1 MTTATLPTIE
11 RRLCESIAARGET
24 MLTQLAGHVAIPT
37 GMDHG
42 PGLDQYRALL
52 VERLVALGAEIHEEP
67 GDPQPSW
74 LSPKGAAGQ
83 REPASVIA
91 PIIVARHLA
100 ARSTPRV
107 LMAGHMDTV
116 HDPNGTFRELTIAPD
131 GRHATGPGVVDMKG
145 GILVAITALEA
156 LAEAGIELN
165 WTFVLNND
173 EETGSFQSE
182 RVLRAE
188 AKRHDLG
195 LAFEPA
201 LPGGALAIERMGSG
215 QFKIE
220 VFGRAAHVGREFT
233 RGFSAVYALSEIINR
248 LAAMSKPDQGM
259 IVNIG
264 PLQGGVATNIVPD
277 YAACWG
283 NVRFADHVSARTL
296 AQAIDAIASPPGSDL
311 VVPRVI
317 LHRHW
322 NRPAKPK
329 TPQVERFAHSL
340 QALAAEL
347 GQSMPF
353 TSTGGVCDGNI
364 LQDAGL
370 PTLDTLGVRGGNL
383 HRTDEF
389 IELPSLVERCQLLAL
404 LLLRI
409 ADGRITV

>member
-1 MTTATLPTIE
+1 MTTATLQSLE
-11 RRLCESIAARGET
+11 RRLCDAIAARGET

-52 VERLVALGAEIHEEP
+52 VERLIALGATIHEEP
-67 GDPQPSW
+67 GDPQPNW
-74 LSPKGAAGQ
+74 LGPPAATGKGELTG
-83 REPASVIA
+83 VIA
-91 PIIVARHLA
+91 PIVVARHVA

-145 GILVAITALEA
+145 GILVAVTALEA
-156 LAEAGIELN
+156 LAEAGVALN
-165 WTFVLNND
+165 WTLVLNND

-182 RVLRAE
+182 RVLRSE

-233 RGFSAVYALSEIINR
+233 RGVSAVYALSEIINK

-259 IVNIG
+259 IVNVG
-264 PLQGGVATNIVPD
+264 PVQGGVATNIVPE

-283 NVRFADHVSARTL
+283 NVRFADPVCARTL
-296 AQAIDAIASPPGSDL
+296 AQAIDALASPPGSDL

-329 TPQVERFAHSL
+329 TPQVERFAHSV

-353 TSTGGVCDGNI
+353 ASTGGVCDGNI
-364 LQDAGL
+364 LQDVGL

-409 ADGRITV
+409 SDGRITV